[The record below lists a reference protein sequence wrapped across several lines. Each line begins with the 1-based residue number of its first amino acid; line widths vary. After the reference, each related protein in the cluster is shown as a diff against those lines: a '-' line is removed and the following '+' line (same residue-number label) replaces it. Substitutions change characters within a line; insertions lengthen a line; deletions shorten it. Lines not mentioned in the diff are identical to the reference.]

1 MDVGMMQNG
10 MGMGYGPGYGT
21 AGIIAA
27 EEALLLAETGYV
39 CMGIG
44 CRYPCCVR
52 RCAPGCMLPCCRKE
66 VLIVNNQQYNR
77 PVVYQQQGYPI
88 QPQIINQP
96 LYVQNQ
102 GFNSQNIKPI
112 FSGSIYKQ

>member
-21 AGIIAA
+21 VGLVAV

-44 CRYPCCVR
+44 CTYPCCVR
-52 RCAPGCMLPCCRKE
+52 RCAPGCMLPCCRK
-66 VLIVNNQQYNR
+66 
-77 PVVYQQQGYPI
+77 
-88 QPQIINQP
+88 
-96 LYVQNQ
+96 
-102 GFNSQNIKPI
+102 
-112 FSGSIYKQ
+112 